1 MGATQAERT
10 AWTRAKESV
19 AWLRECYM
27 RRSAICRR
35 VRRIVGN
42 EAREL
47 GRETTVMWRALNAKH
62 RG

>member
-1 MGATQAERT
+1 
-10 AWTRAKESV
+10 
-19 AWLRECYM
+19 M